1 MSDEPKASAS
11 IAAHSIAA
19 CTDSPSW
26 LTLPACSAS
35 RAASS
40 GWRGA
45 TIAQPSMKIC
55 APICSATVD
64 PLVSIEPEAGAA
76 TPRLRFS
83 QAVCS
88 VELPLPPHHRIERSS
103 TM

>member
-1 MSDEPKASAS
+1 MADLAG
-11 IAAHSIAA
+11 
-19 CTDSPSW
+19 
-26 LTLPACSAS
+26 LLGQ

-55 APICSATVD
+55 APICSATACAVGGD
-64 PLVSIEPEAGAA
+64 RARGGAA
-76 TPRLRFS
+76 TPFLRFS